1 MGRCWLNT
9 RRLMALMMRR
19 VAKQTLR
26 VDTVRTQMASI
37 MADLVPWKYF
47 PQDATTE
54 GCDVHKRKT
63 TCKLNPIKN

>member
-1 MGRCWLNT
+1 
-9 RRLMALMMRR
+9 
-19 VAKQTLR
+19 
-26 VDTVRTQMASI
+26 MASI

-63 TCKLNPIKN
+63 TCKLNPIKNQHYACFGLNANVSILMCGQNANMFSI